1 MPKLASVIEAILYL
15 KGQPLKIARIAEH
28 AGCDREMA
36 EEGLMELMNEYAHRE
51 GALEIVETKEGYCLQ
66 LKSGFRHLVDTLIP
80 LDLGVGALRTL
91 AAIALR
97 SPIAQTDLIDLRGSG
112 AYQHVSEL
120 VELGFVRKKRQSDGR
135 SFWLQVTDKFHQHF
149 EINDLPKLT
158 QKVASSSDQPPSP
171 ETTEESDEQTKE
183 VDQVA
188 LETASNVGENAEPTQ
203 QNGKNALTSTEATP

>member
-15 KGQPLKIARIAEH
+15 KGRPLNIARLAEH

-51 GALEIVETKEGYCLQ
+51 SALEIIETKEGYCLQ

-97 SPIAQTDLIDLRGSG
+97 GPLAQTDLIDLRGSG
-112 AYQHVSEL
+112 AYQHVHEL
-120 VELGFVRKKRQSDGR
+120 VRLGFVRKRRQSDGR
-135 SFWLQVTDKFHQHF
+135 SFWLQVTNKFHQHF
-149 EINDLPKLT
+149 EIDDLPAFT
-158 QKVASSSDQPPSP
+158 QKVVPPVAEPNAEAEPSSEAAAKATIPAEPEALATAVSGTVESDNTGLASP
-171 ETTEESDEQTKE
+171 EVVS
-183 VDQVA
+183 
-188 LETASNVGENAEPTQ
+188 
-203 QNGKNALTSTEATP
+203 

>member
-51 GALEIVETKEGYCLQ
+51 SALEIVETKEGYCLQ

-149 EINDLPKLT
+149 EIDDLPKLT
-158 QKVASSSDQPPSP
+158 QKVAPSSDKPESP
-171 ETTEESDEQTKE
+171 ETTEESDEPTKE
-183 VDQVA
+183 VEQFA
-188 LETASNVGENAEPTQ
+188 PETPQNVGENAEPTK

>member
-15 KGQPLKIARIAEH
+15 KGRPLSITHLAEH

-36 EEGLMELMNEYAHRE
+36 EEGLMDLMNEYAHRE
-51 GALEIVETKEGYCLQ
+51 GALEIIETKDGYCLQ

-97 SPIAQTDLIDLRGSG
+97 GPIAQTDLIDIRGSG

-120 VELGFVRKKRQSDGR
+120 VNLGFVRKRRQSDGR
-135 SFWLQVTDKFHQHF
+135 SFWLQVTNKFHQHF
-149 EINDLPKLT
+149 EIDDLPTFT
-158 QKVASSSDQPPSP
+158 QKAAP
-171 ETTEESDEQTKE
+171 
-183 VDQVA
+183 
-188 LETASNVGENAEPTQ
+188 
-203 QNGKNALTSTEATP
+203 ATPVADEDDEGMAGSESTTAADIQESVQQPNAVTS

>member
-15 KGQPLKIARIAEH
+15 KGRPLNIARLAEH

-51 GALEIVETKEGYCLQ
+51 SALEIIETKEGYCLQ

-97 SPIAQTDLIDLRGSG
+97 GPLAQTDLIDLRGSG
-112 AYQHVSEL
+112 AYQHVHEL
-120 VELGFVRKKRQSDGR
+120 VRLGFVRKRRQSDGR
-135 SFWLQVTDKFHQHF
+135 SFWLQVTNKFHQHF
-149 EINDLPKLT
+149 EIDDLPAFT
-158 QKVASSSDQPPSP
+158 QKVVPPVA
-171 ETTEESDEQTKE
+171 ESDAEAE
-183 VDQVA
+183 PSSEA
-188 LETASNVGENAEPTQ
+188 AAEPTIPADPE
-203 QNGKNALTSTEATP
+203 ALAAAVSGTVESDIHGLASPEAVS

>member
-15 KGQPLKIARIAEH
+15 KGRPLNIAHLAEH

-51 GALEIVETKEGYCLQ
+51 SALEIVETKDGYCLQ

-97 SPIAQTDLIDLRGSG
+97 GPIAQTDLIDIRGSG
-112 AYQHVSEL
+112 AYQHVGEL
-120 VELGFVRKKRQSDGR
+120 VGLGFVRKRRQSDGR
-135 SFWLQVTDKFHQHF
+135 SFWLQVTNKFHQHF
-149 EINDLPKLT
+149 EIDDLPTFTKPQPQST
-158 QKVASSSDQPPSP
+158 ETSVSDDEKEGQMDDLPPTSVTS
-171 ETTEESDEQTKE
+171 EATVDVESAVNQ
-183 VDQVA
+183 
-188 LETASNVGENAEPTQ
+188 
-203 QNGKNALTSTEATP
+203 NALTS

>member
-15 KGQPLKIARIAEH
+15 KGRPLNIARIAEH

-51 GALEIVETKEGYCLQ
+51 SALEIIETKEGYCLQ

-97 SPIAQTDLIDLRGSG
+97 GPIAQTDLIDLRGSG
-112 AYQHVSEL
+112 AYQHVGEL

-135 SFWLQVTDKFHQHF
+135 SFWLQVTNKFHQHF
-149 EINDLPKLT
+149 EIDDLPKLT
-158 QKVASSSDQPPSP
+158 AKVNRSNHQTSSKAEADNETPDDGNDTSDI
-171 ETTEESDEQTKE
+171 ETTDRENTESLSLEETPS
-183 VDQVA
+183 V
-188 LETASNVGENAEPTQ
+188 S
-203 QNGKNALTSTEATP
+203 STEVSP

>member
-15 KGQPLKIARIAEH
+15 KGRPLSIARIAEH

-36 EEGLMELMNEYAHRE
+36 EEGLMELMNDYAHRE
-51 GALEIVETKEGYCLQ
+51 SALEIIETKEGYCLQ

-97 SPIAQTDLIDLRGSG
+97 GPIAQTDLIDLRGSG

-120 VELGFVRKKRQSDGR
+120 VQLGFVRKRRQSDGR

-149 EINDLPKLT
+149 EIDDLPAVT
-158 QKVASSSDQPPSP
+158 QKVTSAPAGAS
-171 ETTEESDEQTKE
+171 E
-183 VDQVA
+183 
-188 LETASNVGENAEPTQ
+188 
-203 QNGKNALTSTEATP
+203 TEAAQEENDEIATPIDADPVTSGEVIP

>member
-51 GALEIVETKEGYCLQ
+51 SALEIVETKDGYCLQ

-149 EINDLPKLT
+149 EIDDLPKLT
-158 QKVASSSDQPPSP
+158 QKVATSSDQPESP

-183 VDQVA
+183 VKQA
-188 LETASNVGENAEPTQ
+188 ASETASNVGENAEPTK

>member
-15 KGQPLKIARIAEH
+15 KGRPLSIARIAEH

-36 EEGLMELMNEYAHRE
+36 EEGLMELMNDYAHRE
-51 GALEIVETKEGYCLQ
+51 SALEIIETKEGYCLQ

-97 SPIAQTDLIDLRGSG
+97 GPIAQTDLIDLRGSG
-112 AYQHVSEL
+112 AYQHVHEL
-120 VELGFVRKKRQSDGR
+120 VSLGFVRKRRQSDGR

-149 EINDLPKLT
+149 EIDDLPTFNQKT
-158 QKVASSSDQPPSP
+158 GAAKVAAADA
-171 ETTEESDEQTKE
+171 E
-183 VDQVA
+183 VDEGNISELSA
-188 LETASNVGENAEPTQ
+188 TAPTEPV
-203 QNGKNALTSTEATP
+203 TSQDVMP